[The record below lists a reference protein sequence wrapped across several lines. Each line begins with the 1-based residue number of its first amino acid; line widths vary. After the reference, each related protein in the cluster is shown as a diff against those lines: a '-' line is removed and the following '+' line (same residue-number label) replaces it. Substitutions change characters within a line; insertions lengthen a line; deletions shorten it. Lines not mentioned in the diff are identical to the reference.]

1 MALVFHNDKLG
12 KICTKCKQ
20 WYPIEDFRP
29 RKQSRDGYNSLC
41 KHCLNENCRAWRAKN
56 KERVAELNRM
66 FYQENRQ
73 KRLEYHRSYRQK
85 NKDYFKEAMK
95 KFKRDNP
102 SYSRNYNRE
111 WSRANPEKIN
121 ERSRKRRARRLGNGG
136 AFTAQEWHMLKQHY
150 KFTCLCCRRQEPEIQ
165 LTVDHV
171 IPLSKGGRHSIEN
184 IQPLCRSCNSAK
196 HDDMI
201 DYRPQ
206 WQDDEDQE

>member
-1 MALVFHNDKLG
+1 MALVFHNDTLG

-102 SYSRNYNRE
+102 SYHREQNRR
-111 WSRANPEKIN
+111 WARAHPEKI
-121 ERSRKRRARRLGNGG
+121 RLRTLARKARHRGNGG
-136 AFTAQEWHMLKQHY
+136 TFTTHEWEFLKRHY
-150 KFTCLCCRRQEPEIQ
+150 NFTCLRCGLQEPEIK
-165 LTVDHV
+165 LTVDHIV
-171 IPLSKGGRHSIEN
+171 PLSKGGRHSVEN
-184 IQPLCRSCNSAK
+184 IQPLCRSCNSIKQAQT
-196 HDDMI
+196 I